1 MPPFAAHST
10 CSLLWLR
17 FFDVKVS
24 VFPFANVSCQ
34 IQTYLLLEVF
44 IKVTNDLVA
53 FHGEDNVILSVF
65 QRCYVLDAQSLPD
78 VFLTICSKK
87 TILSL
92 SACYFHLVILMFK
105 VTVTVSVIRSVK
117 LQISCVCI
125 GYPFPISAI

>member
-1 MPPFAAHST
+1 MPNSNLFVAGSIHQGHE
-10 CSLLWLR
+10 R
-17 FFDVKVS
+17 
-24 VFPFANVSCQ
+24 
-34 IQTYLLLEVF
+34 
-44 IKVTNDLVA
+44 LVA

-117 LQISCVCI
+117 LQINCVCI